1 MTKGREKVQGENRG
15 RSRWINGERKQK
27 EQAKEKWR
35 GVERESRVIKYSK
48 TVVRESRMRK
58 QDKIGENVEKRK
70 RKRRRKQL
78 LKIGRESEM

>member
-1 MTKGREKVQGENRG
+1 MNDEGEGENRG
-15 RSRWINGERKQK
+15 RSGWINGERKQK

-58 QDKIGENVEKRK
+58 QDKIGEKVEKRK

>member
-15 RSRWINGERKQK
+15 RSGWINGERKQK